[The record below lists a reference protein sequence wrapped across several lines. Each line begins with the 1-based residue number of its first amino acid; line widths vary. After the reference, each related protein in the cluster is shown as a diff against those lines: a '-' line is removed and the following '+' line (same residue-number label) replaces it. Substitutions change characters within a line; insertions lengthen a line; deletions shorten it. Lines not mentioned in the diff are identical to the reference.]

1 MSNDLDRRLAD
12 TPIAIVGLS
21 ALFPKSRDLREFW
34 SNIVAA
40 RDCIEDVPST
50 HWNVDDYYDPDPSAQ
65 DKTYCRRG
73 GFVPTTAFN
82 PLEFGMP
89 PNTLEV
95 TDILQLL
102 SLVVAREVLADAGA
116 PGSSWY
122 DPARTGVVLG
132 ITGANSLTQPLATRL
147 QTPVLKEVI
156 RSCGLTGED
165 AEAIAAKF
173 TMAFAPWEENS
184 FPGMLGN
191 VVAGRIANRFDLGGT
206 NCTLDA
212 ACASSLAATRMA
224 IDELLLGRADMMITG
239 GCDAEN
245 TILMYLC
252 FSKTPAF
259 SKTGVIRP
267 FDEQADGTLIGE
279 GIGMLALKRLADAE
293 RDGDRV
299 YAVISGM
306 GSSSDGRFK
315 SIYAPRAS
323 GQQLALQRAY
333 ADARI
338 NAGDIELIEAHGTG
352 TAVGDHTELTALREV
367 YSAATPERQFA
378 AIGSVKSQIGHTKA
392 AAGAAGL
399 IKLALALHSK
409 VLPPTLNV
417 TQPSSA
423 ADFGS
428 SAFYVNSVA
437 RPWILDPN
445 RPRRRAAV
453 SAFGFGGTNFHCVL
467 EEHAATAARPE
478 PVASLHSG
486 ARILNW
492 HAGDVQSLRA
502 LLAGVAEPSDEPI
515 PAEHARIV
523 FTAHDSDGVE
533 QARAQALK
541 ALDGPGT
548 SWALPSGVHFR
559 EQAMPATKIGAL
571 FAGQGSQYVDMART
585 AVLSYPPMRSV
596 LDKANSYA
604 LAPTTLARVIFP
616 PPPFSDAER
625 QSAEETLRL
634 TQHAQP
640 AIGAISAAHFTVLR
654 ELGLPVDGYL
664 GHSFGELTALWA
676 AGSLTDHDFTTLAR
690 ARGAAMATP
699 PGAGSDP
706 GAMAAVNAGRDQVA
720 SLIAGL
726 HQVWICNDNAP
737 DQIVVGGATQA
748 IEQLLTLAGERGL
761 RAQRLPVSAAF
772 HTPFVSHAVSLFGA
786 AVAAVDLRAPSG
798 PVYSTT
804 QGQRYGSD
812 IAANRQLLTDQLTT
826 AVEFRSQIEAM
837 HDDGFGIF
845 VEFGPKKVLATLVA
859 RCLPGRDV
867 LVVSMDQGPR
877 RDSELSM
884 KQAIAA
890 LVAAGVELRNVNRW
904 QTAAPVEQA
913 AKGMVIELDGVNYVS
928 DKRRADYQE
937 ALTNGYRV
945 VSAAPVVAAPA
956 AVAVVVE
963 VPVVEAPVADGIDR
977 AELSAALIGIVAS
990 ITGYPADML
999 DDSMDIEADLGIDSI
1014 KRVEILGNLR
1024 DAFPQAP
1031 ALGPQHLADIATL
1044 ADIVTLLAGTAPA
1057 PVLAVNVATP
1067 VVIAAP
1073 ALIADQAV
1081 VATPVAA
1088 PAAVAV
1094 VVEVPVVDGID
1105 RAELSAALIGIVA
1118 SITGYPAD
1126 MLDDSMDI
1134 EADLGID
1141 SIKRV
1146 EILGNLRDAFPQAP
1160 ALGPQHLADIATLAD
1175 IVTLLAG
1182 TAPAPVLAV
1191 NVAAPVVIAAPA
1203 PVAALPAVV
1212 TAPVVVATPV
1222 VVAAVVVEVPVV
1234 EAPVADGIDR
1244 AELSAA
1250 LIGIVAS
1257 ITGYPADMLDDSMDI
1272 EADLGIDSIKRVEIL
1287 GSLRDA
1293 FPQAPALGPQHLAD
1307 IATLA
1312 DIVTLLAGAAPA
1324 STVVAP
1330 ALIADQA
1337 VVATPVAAPA
1347 AVAVVVE
1354 APVVEVPVVEAPVAD
1369 GIDRAEL
1376 SAALI
1381 GIVASITGYPADMLD
1396 DSMDIEADL
1405 GIDSIKRVEI
1415 LGNLRDAFPQAPA
1428 LGPQHLADIA
1438 TLADI
1443 VTLLAGTTAA
1453 SAPAPAASAP
1463 APAASAPAPAASAP
1477 APAASAPALAD
1488 AAIAVSEHLDT
1499 ETHPDSA
1506 VAAHGIG
1513 RHSVALCRLRA
1524 ADFLKWPGEHKVAV
1538 VIDDGGRGRAVTY
1551 GLQQDGFSVYLLT
1564 LPGADPVSGALL
1576 VPDWSEQALA
1586 APIAEILTAE
1596 GGIDL
1601 CVYLATAPALTWEA
1615 AQQRL
1620 VTGLLA
1626 AKITQPA
1633 LEQAAAQHGRGAFVT
1648 VTALDG
1654 ALGHRGAVSEP
1665 DAVLG
1670 GLTGLIK
1677 TLAIEAPSINCRS
1690 IDLVP
1695 SLEPDEVA
1703 AAIVAEIHDPSTR
1716 VSEVGIDHDGRW
1728 GWELLPFAE
1737 SQVDLSTAPALNQTD
1752 TVLVTGGARGVTAAC
1767 AVELARRYRP
1777 KLVLLGR
1784 TALQDEPSWAAGTSD
1799 AVELR
1804 SAAVSDLRAQGLQPK
1819 PRDVEKLV
1827 AAVLGGREVRQTL
1840 AAARAAGA
1848 EVDYVAADVTDG
1860 LALDA
1865 ALAGYRGCITAVV
1878 HGAGL
1883 LADQEIVKKTAAD
1896 TAQVLAAKI
1905 TGLRNVLAVV
1915 DGPKLARVVLF
1926 SSVAGLFGNYGQS
1939 DYAMANEALNKLAR
1953 CGIRR
1958 AQVTSINW
1966 GAWDGGMVSPELAAM
1981 FGERGITLVPVP
1993 VGAAMLAD
2001 EFAAGRAADQVVM
2014 FGPVAALSEPAV
2026 PSPAVE
2032 LSVRRSLAGVGA
2044 TAGLRAHQLGGVPVL
2059 PLTYALGLALNTV
2072 EQITGAVAV
2081 SAQDVRLLNG
2091 VVFDASV
2098 PDALQVVLTPTG
2110 SDTFRAHIA
2119 DADAGRR
2126 PRYSV
2131 GSISTGAGLL
2141 TGPASSPL
2149 GGSELVR
2156 DLSVYSDGTLFHGRA
2171 LQGLRGQ
2178 LPAPGGTL
2186 NLVCR
2191 LSSAGDGELAWSAA
2205 RYSADLTDLALQA
2218 CLMWLRGE
2226 AGQPSLPTALGEITL
2241 LQKLPCDADFR
2252 LVVTGQLTSSGARCQ
2267 VDAYAADGAL
2277 LAQLRNVVLV
2287 VSPNLAAAFGNAPVP
2302 GPRTPTTAG
2311 IRVV

>member
-156 RSCGLTGED
+156 RSCGLTGDD

-367 YSAATPERQFA
+367 YSAATSERQFA

-437 RPWILDPN
+437 RPWILDPD

-467 EEHAATAARPE
+467 EEHDATAAHRE
-478 PVASLHSG
+478 PVATLHSG

-492 HAGDVQSLRA
+492 HACDVQSLRA
-502 LLAGVAEPSDEPI
+502 LLTGGAEPSDEPI
-515 PAEHARIV
+515 AADHARIV
-523 FTAHDSDGVE
+523 FTAHDRDGVE
-533 QARAQALK
+533 QARTLALK
-541 ALDGPGT
+541 ALDGPGS

-585 AVLSYPPMRSV
+585 AVLSYPPMRSA

-640 AIGAISAAHFTVLR
+640 AIGAISVAHFTVLR

-676 AGSLTDHDFTTLAR
+676 AGSLTDHDFAMLAR

-706 GAMAAVNAGRDQVA
+706 GAMAAVNAGRDQVTA
-720 SLIAGL
+720 LIAGL

-748 IEQLLTLAGERGL
+748 IEQLLTLAGEHGL

-772 HTPFVSHAVSLFGA
+772 HTPFVSHAVTHFGSS
-786 AVAAVDLRAPSG
+786 VAAVDLRAPSG

-804 QGQRYGSD
+804 QGQRYGRD
-812 IAANRQLLTDQLTT
+812 IAANRQLITGQLTT
-826 AVEFRSQIEAM
+826 AVEFRSQVEAM
-837 HDDGFGIF
+837 YDDGFGIF
-845 VEFGPKKVLATLVA
+845 VEFGPKNVLATLVA

-890 LVAAGVELRNVNRW
+890 LVAAGVELRDVNRW

-913 AKGMVIELDGVNYVS
+913 AKGMVIQLDGVNYVS

-937 ALTNGYRV
+937 ALANGYRV
-945 VSAAPVVAAPA
+945 VNSAPIAAPVVAVVVPVA
-956 AVAVVVE
+956 AAVLTPVAAAVLTPVAVVVP
-963 VPVVEAPVADGIDR
+963 VAVVEAPVVRGIDR
-977 AELSAALIGIVAS
+977 VELSSALIGIVAS

-999 DDSMDIEADLGIDSI
+999 DESMDIEADLGIDSI

-1044 ADIVTLLAGTAPA
+1044 ADIVTLLAGDTAPA
-1057 PVLAVNVATP
+1057 
-1067 VVIAAP
+1067 
-1073 ALIADQAV
+1073 
-1081 VATPVAA
+1081 
-1088 PAAVAV
+1088 
-1094 VVEVPVVDGID
+1094 
-1105 RAELSAALIGIVA
+1105 
-1118 SITGYPAD
+1118 
-1126 MLDDSMDI
+1126 
-1134 EADLGID
+1134 
-1141 SIKRV
+1141 
-1146 EILGNLRDAFPQAP
+1146 
-1160 ALGPQHLADIATLAD
+1160 
-1175 IVTLLAG
+1175 
-1182 TAPAPVLAV
+1182 
-1191 NVAAPVVIAAPA
+1191 
-1203 PVAALPAVV
+1203 
-1212 TAPVVVATPV
+1212 
-1222 VVAAVVVEVPVV
+1222 
-1234 EAPVADGIDR
+1234 
-1244 AELSAA
+1244 
-1250 LIGIVAS
+1250 
-1257 ITGYPADMLDDSMDI
+1257 
-1272 EADLGIDSIKRVEIL
+1272 
-1287 GSLRDA
+1287 
-1293 FPQAPALGPQHLAD
+1293 
-1307 IATLA
+1307 
-1312 DIVTLLAGAAPA
+1312 
-1324 STVVAP
+1324 
-1330 ALIADQA
+1330 
-1337 VVATPVAAPA
+1337 
-1347 AVAVVVE
+1347 
-1354 APVVEVPVVEAPVAD
+1354 
-1369 GIDRAEL
+1369 
-1376 SAALI
+1376 
-1381 GIVASITGYPADMLD
+1381 
-1396 DSMDIEADL
+1396 
-1405 GIDSIKRVEI
+1405 
-1415 LGNLRDAFPQAPA
+1415 
-1428 LGPQHLADIA
+1428 
-1438 TLADI
+1438 
-1443 VTLLAGTTAA
+1443 
-1453 SAPAPAASAP
+1453 
-1463 APAASAPAPAASAP
+1463 
-1477 APAASAPALAD
+1477 
-1488 AAIAVSEHLDT
+1488 
-1499 ETHPDSA
+1499 
-1506 VAAHGIG
+1506 
-1513 RHSVALCRLRA
+1513 
-1524 ADFLKWPGEHKVAV
+1524 
-1538 VIDDGGRGRAVTY
+1538 
-1551 GLQQDGFSVYLLT
+1551 
-1564 LPGADPVSGALL
+1564 
-1576 VPDWSEQALA
+1576 
-1586 APIAEILTAE
+1586 
-1596 GGIDL
+1596 
-1601 CVYLATAPALTWEA
+1601 
-1615 AQQRL
+1615 
-1620 VTGLLA
+1620 
-1626 AKITQPA
+1626 
-1633 LEQAAAQHGRGAFVT
+1633 
-1648 VTALDG
+1648 
-1654 ALGHRGAVSEP
+1654 
-1665 DAVLG
+1665 
-1670 GLTGLIK
+1670 
-1677 TLAIEAPSINCRS
+1677 
-1690 IDLVP
+1690 
-1695 SLEPDEVA
+1695 
-1703 AAIVAEIHDPSTR
+1703 
-1716 VSEVGIDHDGRW
+1716 
-1728 GWELLPFAE
+1728 
-1737 SQVDLSTAPALNQTD
+1737 
-1752 TVLVTGGARGVTAAC
+1752 
-1767 AVELARRYRP
+1767 
-1777 KLVLLGR
+1777 
-1784 TALQDEPSWAAGTSD
+1784 
-1799 AVELR
+1799 
-1804 SAAVSDLRAQGLQPK
+1804 
-1819 PRDVEKLV
+1819 
-1827 AAVLGGREVRQTL
+1827 
-1840 AAARAAGA
+1840 
-1848 EVDYVAADVTDG
+1848 
-1860 LALDA
+1860 
-1865 ALAGYRGCITAVV
+1865 
-1878 HGAGL
+1878 
-1883 LADQEIVKKTAAD
+1883 
-1896 TAQVLAAKI
+1896 
-1905 TGLRNVLAVV
+1905 
-1915 DGPKLARVVLF
+1915 
-1926 SSVAGLFGNYGQS
+1926 
-1939 DYAMANEALNKLAR
+1939 
-1953 CGIRR
+1953 
-1958 AQVTSINW
+1958 
-1966 GAWDGGMVSPELAAM
+1966 
-1981 FGERGITLVPVP
+1981 
-1993 VGAAMLAD
+1993 
-2001 EFAAGRAADQVVM
+2001 
-2014 FGPVAALSEPAV
+2014 
-2026 PSPAVE
+2026 
-2032 LSVRRSLAGVGA
+2032 
-2044 TAGLRAHQLGGVPVL
+2044 
-2059 PLTYALGLALNTV
+2059 
-2072 EQITGAVAV
+2072 
-2081 SAQDVRLLNG
+2081 
-2091 VVFDASV
+2091 
-2098 PDALQVVLTPTG
+2098 
-2110 SDTFRAHIA
+2110 
-2119 DADAGRR
+2119 
-2126 PRYSV
+2126 
-2131 GSISTGAGLL
+2131 
-2141 TGPASSPL
+2141 
-2149 GGSELVR
+2149 
-2156 DLSVYSDGTLFHGRA
+2156 
-2171 LQGLRGQ
+2171 
-2178 LPAPGGTL
+2178 
-2186 NLVCR
+2186 
-2191 LSSAGDGELAWSAA
+2191 
-2205 RYSADLTDLALQA
+2205 
-2218 CLMWLRGE
+2218 
-2226 AGQPSLPTALGEITL
+2226 
-2241 LQKLPCDADFR
+2241 
-2252 LVVTGQLTSSGARCQ
+2252 
-2267 VDAYAADGAL
+2267 
-2277 LAQLRNVVLV
+2277 
-2287 VSPNLAAAFGNAPVP
+2287 
-2302 GPRTPTTAG
+2302 
-2311 IRVV
+2311 